1 MASVF
6 LISAAPDEQ
15 RNDYNLAA
23 FRTLLAGAKADVSGP
38 HVLSE
43 DPEAADIILFAELL
57 GTGLH
62 FEGVRRHPLVKRHRE
77 KCFMFCS
84 NAFVIP
90 FLPGVYASVGE
101 RWASGRTKGG
111 FHVSPLQNEF
121 SSFTPATEDLP
132 YLFSFIGSTAS
143 APVRKR
149 LASINHPRGFFRDTA
164 DEFERALYDRMTLNE
179 RRDYHRQF
187 VEVTKASK
195 FVLCP
200 RGLGA
205 ATIRLMETM
214 RMGRVPVIISDD
226 WVAPDGPNWEAFSIR
241 VSEDAIAD
249 IPRLLD
255 AREAEAVA
263 MGNLARDEWRRWFS
277 DEVAFRRVVDW
288 CLQIRDRRRLPETI
302 GRLPAYLQ
310 LLRPFHLKW
319 ALRTVL
325 QKRRG

>member
-1 MASVF
+1 MARVF
-6 LISAAPDEQ
+6 LLSAAPGEQ
-15 RNDYNLAA
+15 RTDYNLAA
-23 FRTLLAGAKADVSGP
+23 YRTLLASAKGDGAGG
-38 HVLSE
+38 HVLT
-43 DPEAADIILFAELL
+43 DDADAADLILFAELL
-57 GTGLH
+57 GTGLQ

-84 NAFVIP
+84 NAFAIP
-90 FLPGVYASVGE
+90 FLPGVYASVGK
-101 RWASGRTKGG
+101 RWASHRTMGG

-121 SSFTPATEDLP
+121 TTFTPTADDLP

-149 LASINHPRGFFRDTA
+149 LAAVSHPRGFFRDTA
-164 DEFERALYDRMTLNE
+164 EEFERALYDRMTLNE

-205 ATIRLMETM
+205 ATIRLMESM

-226 WVAPDGPNWEAFSIR
+226 WVEPEGPNWQGFSIR

-249 IPRLLD
+249 IPHLLET
-255 AREAEAVA
+255 RETEAVA
-263 MGNLARDEWRRWFS
+263 MGNLARDEWKRWFS

-288 CLQIRDRRRLPETI
+288 CLQIRDRRQLPETI

-310 LLRPFHLKW
+310 FLRPFHLKW
-319 ALRTVL
+319 ALRSL
-325 QKRRG
+325 RRGGS